1 MRTTLQSTLAA
12 LVLLGAAGCG
22 GDDTATKTVTVAGET
37 ETVTGTQGAPAP
49 AQTPDASGTDG
60 VSDSP
65 GPPLPSGVIGVDG
78 RYLLETVGSDYDGQN
93 ISTKLGFG
101 RFYKESSNAATT
113 CVARRCSVLF
123 RLGLQSGGSKAYTL
137 RADPGRQRTYVGTGT
152 GQVECA
158 DDRDTKVQSRERIA
172 VRAGSAT
179 KIGGRQVAGRLS
191 LYATITARCPRS
203 IATGSAVRLV
213 FTLRGPRENPE

>member
-1 MRTTLQSTLAA
+1 M
-12 LVLLGAAGCG
+12 
-22 GDDTATKTVTVAGET
+22 TVAGET

-49 AQTPDASGTDG
+49 AQTPDASGADG

-65 GPPLPSGVIGVDG
+65 GPPLPSGVVGVDG
-78 RYLLETVGSDYDGQN
+78 RYLLETVGSDFDGQN

-101 RFYKESSNAATT
+101 NRFYKESSNAATT

-137 RADPGRQRTYVGTGT
+137 RADPSRQRTYVGTGT

-158 DDRDTKVQSRERIA
+158 DDRDTKVQSRERFA

-191 LYATITARCPRS
+191 LYATITARCPKTVG
-203 IATGSAVRLV
+203 TGEEAVRLV
-213 FTLRGPRENPE
+213 ATLRGPRENPE